1 MASIQGFQSRI
12 ERRPRPAV
20 HDSGDPTA
28 TICESGL
35 HGESPQMQEVF
46 TLIRQVA
53 PTNASVLITGESG
66 TGKELVARAIHSFS
80 RRSTEPFIAINC
92 AAMPEALIEREL
104 FGHERGA
111 FTGAIERSGGA
122 LEMVQGGTL
131 LLDEIGDM
139 PLTMQSKLLRVLED
153 FRYRRLGGK
162 QELVA
167 DMRVL
172 AATNRAPEQAVKDGR
187 LREDLYYRLNV
198 FHIALPPLR
207 DRLEDISP
215 IVASLVERLN
225 RRHGTRITHLTP
237 DALAALTEQ
246 RWEGNVRELRNV
258 IERAMIVAS
267 EGAVS
272 RAHLM
277 LCPQPLRQAAVT
289 QAPRLD
295 VRVGMTV
302 ADGERVL
309 IQATM
314 DATNGNKTRAALILS
329 ISTKTLYE
337 RLKLY
342 DIADKVANEDTGCSE
357 SQ

>member
-1 MASIQGFQSRI
+1 
-12 ERRPRPAV
+12 
-20 HDSGDPTA
+20 
-28 TICESGL
+28 
-35 HGESPQMQEVF
+35 
-46 TLIRQVA
+46 
-53 PTNASVLITGESG
+53 
-66 TGKELVARAIHSFS
+66 
-80 RRSTEPFIAINC
+80 
-92 AAMPEALIEREL
+92 
-104 FGHERGA
+104 
-111 FTGAIERSGGA
+111 
-122 LEMVQGGTL
+122 MVQGGTL

-258 IERAMIVAS
+258 I
-267 EGAVS
+267 
-272 RAHLM
+272 
-277 LCPQPLRQAAVT
+277 
-289 QAPRLD
+289 
-295 VRVGMTV
+295 
-302 ADGERVL
+302 
-309 IQATM
+309 
-314 DATNGNKTRAALILS
+314 
-329 ISTKTLYE
+329 
-337 RLKLY
+337 
-342 DIADKVANEDTGCSE
+342 
-357 SQ
+357 